1 MERTWKYLL
10 YAFVGLLPLQ
20 TVYLLREVFIGGE
33 KWQYG
38 TIAVYVSDSILFSV
52 LILFFISGDYA
63 GKIFDFRYWIFDLKS
78 RIKNLKSESVLP
90 IALILWAGL
99 SILWAPD
106 QMLAGYF
113 VMKLALAVGV
123 FLMVRSLDEK
133 ESRIAVLLVV
143 IGAVLEGALGV
154 WQFLA
159 QSTFASTLLGMSAH
173 EAGQAGT
180 SVLKLGDGRWLR
192 AYGTLPHP
200 NMLGGFLA
208 AALVLGIGYLTRF
221 GKDSL
226 CTVLM
231 SRAELRESG
240 ASLWDRF
247 IDTVRMSGITLAGAM
262 LLLGLLL
269 TFSRSAWL
277 GAALGITVLA
287 TYFFFQSKSAKSESN
302 IIPRPSDYVTFYK
315 TIFVLVAVGI
325 AFVGVLRTQIFP
337 RFDSAVIA
345 AEGSVSERVQSLWDA
360 ERVIGEGNILIGT
373 GVGNFTAEMMRLQPD
388 RPVWSI
394 QPAHN
399 VFVLIF
405 AELGLVGFVLFIG
418 FLAPVILSAVKNPEI
433 PRQARNDKGYR
444 VMSIAA
450 LGALLPSLLLDHWLW
465 TSHFGLLLLSMLLGI
480 AARKYGNLA

>member
-1 MERTWKYLL
+1 MDMERTWKYLL

-38 TIAVYVSDSILFSV
+38 TIAIYGTDILLLLLAIIFLVTPDLLSRFRV
-52 LILFFISGDYA
+52 KPGMTMTEKILMVF
-63 GKIFDFRYWIFDLKS
+63 
-78 RIKNLKSESVLP
+78 V
-90 IALILWAGL
+90 LWAGL

-106 QMLAGYF
+106 QILAGYF
-113 VMKLALAVGV
+113 VVKLSLAVGV
-123 FLMVRSLDEK
+123 FLMVKSLDEK
-133 ESRIAVLLVV
+133 ESRMVVLLLVL
-143 IGAVLEGALGV
+143 GAALESALGV

-200 NMLGGFLA
+200 NILGGFLA
-208 AALVLGIGYLTRF
+208 AVLVLWIGYLARF
-221 GKDSL
+221 GRDGMR
-226 CTVLM
+226 TVLM

-240 ASLWDRF
+240 ASLRDRF
-247 IDTVRMSGITLAGAM
+247 MDTVRMSGITLAGAM
-262 LLLGLLL
+262 ILLGLLL

-277 GAALGITVLA
+277 GAALGIIVLA

-302 IIPRPSDYVTFYK
+302 IIPRPYDYVTFLK
-315 TIFVLVAVGI
+315 VAGALGVVAI
-325 AFVGVLRTQIFP
+325 VFVGVLHETVFP
-337 RFDSAVIA
+337 RFDTAVIA

-360 ERVIGEGNILIGT
+360 ERVIGEGNILLGT

-405 AELGLVGFVLFIG
+405 AELGLVGFVWFVLFLVVGI
-418 FLAPVILSAVKNPEI
+418 KTWI
-433 PRQARNDKGYR
+433 PGQARDDKNI
-444 VMSIAA
+444 VFFAA
-450 LGALLPSLLLDHWLW
+450 LATLLPSLLLDHWLW
-465 TSHFGLLLLSMLLGI
+465 TSHFGLFFLFILLGL
-480 AARKYGNLA
+480 AARKY

>member
-1 MERTWKYLL
+1 MDMERTWKYLL

-38 TIAVYVSDSILFSV
+38 TIAIYGTDILLLLLAIIFLVTPDLLSRFRV
-52 LILFFISGDYA
+52 KLGMVEKILMVF
-63 GKIFDFRYWIFDLKS
+63 
-78 RIKNLKSESVLP
+78 V
-90 IALILWAGL
+90 LWAGL

-113 VMKLALAVGV
+113 VMKLSLAVGV
-123 FLMVRSLDEK
+123 FLIVRSLDEK
-133 ESRIAVLLVV
+133 ESKIVVLLLV
-143 IGAVLEGALGV
+143 IGAVLESTLGV

-159 QSTFASTLLGMSAH
+159 QSTFVSTLLGMSAH

-200 NMLGGFLA
+200 NILGGFLA
-208 AALVLGIGYLTRF
+208 AVLVLWIGYLARF
-221 GKDSL
+221 GRDGMR
-226 CTVLM
+226 TVLM

-240 ASLWDRF
+240 ASLRDRF
-247 IDTVRMSGITLAGAM
+247 MDTVRMSGITLAGAM
-262 LLLGLLL
+262 ILLGLLL

-277 GAALGITVLA
+277 GATLGITVLA
-287 TYFFFQSKSAKSESN
+287 TYFFLQSKSASD
-302 IIPRPSDYVTFYK
+302 IIPRPYDYVTFLK
-315 TIFVLVAVGI
+315 VVGALGVVAIV
-325 AFVGVLRTQIFP
+325 FVGVLHETVFP
-337 RFDSAVIA
+337 RFDTAVIA

-360 ERVIGEGNILIGT
+360 ERVIGEGNMLLGT
-373 GVGNFTAEMMRLQPD
+373 GAGNFTAEMMRLQPD

-405 AELGLVGFVLFIG
+405 VELGLVGFVLLVL
-418 FLAPVILSAVKNPEI
+418 FLAVVIKSWIPGHPPAGGRDDKNI
-433 PRQARNDKGYR
+433 
-444 VMSIAA
+444 VF
-450 LGALLPSLLLDHWLW
+450 LGVLVTLLPSLFLDHWLW
-465 TSHFGLLLLSMLLGI
+465 TSHFGLFFLFILLGLTT
-480 AARKYGNLA
+480 RKY